1 MSRKTPRIV
10 ASTLLAFTASLTLAQ
25 TSAAPKAP
33 MSMPMEHGMSGAPTA
48 APGGHMAGMAT
59 PAAADVASSEAIIA
73 AYYEALSGPAGKKR
87 DWNRFLSLFFPEARL
102 LPAEG
107 RGHAG
112 VMPMEFTPQTY
123 LYGTEPN
130 MLEEGYLVKEVVQK
144 SDGFGKVRHVWST
157 YEGRHAAADPK
168 PFVRGV
174 NSFQLFND
182 GKRWWIFSVV
192 WQPETAK
199 LPLSEEFSR

>member
-1 MSRKTPRIV
+1 MTSRLSIRVLVLMLLILAVV
-10 ASTLLAFTASLTLAQ
+10 AGAQ
-25 TSAAPKAP
+25 EPANH
-33 MSMPMEHGMSGAPTA
+33 MMHGSGG
-48 APGGHMAGMAT
+48 APGGHMGGI
-59 PAAADVASSEAIIA
+59 PHAAAAAVAAPEAIVN

-130 MLEEGYLVKEVVQK
+130 MLEEGYLVKEVVKK

-157 YEGRHAAADPK
+157 YEGRHAAA
-168 PFVRGV
+168 
-174 NSFQLFND
+174 
-182 GKRWWIFSVV
+182 
-192 WQPETAK
+192 
-199 LPLSEEFSR
+199 